1 VPRTGGGPE
10 GRRDRS
16 APRGGRR
23 SGRRGQTGRATRAPW
38 WVVVSLRL
46 GLLGAVLGLWQVA
59 AITRVIDP
67 FFIGEPTRIFQ
78 QLVTWTGD
86 GSIFD
91 NIWVTVEEATI
102 GFAISAVAGIG
113 LGLLL
118 ARYEL
123 LDRVMYPF
131 VNVLNTVPRFAL
143 APLFL
148 LWFGLGITGKI
159 ALVVSVALFNFL
171 INTYSGAKE
180 VDQESVKLVQ
190 LLGATPWEVTRYVML
205 PSLVPWIM
213 SAMRFA
219 VAYSLAAA
227 VIAEIV
233 GANQGIGY
241 LIAYTSGLLQTNGT
255 FAALGVLGLI
265 AWLANTGIAQLE
277 RRLLRWQV

>member
-1 VPRTGGGPE
+1 
-10 GRRDRS
+10 
-16 APRGGRR
+16 
-23 SGRRGQTGRATRAPW
+23 
-38 WVVVSLRL
+38 VSLRL